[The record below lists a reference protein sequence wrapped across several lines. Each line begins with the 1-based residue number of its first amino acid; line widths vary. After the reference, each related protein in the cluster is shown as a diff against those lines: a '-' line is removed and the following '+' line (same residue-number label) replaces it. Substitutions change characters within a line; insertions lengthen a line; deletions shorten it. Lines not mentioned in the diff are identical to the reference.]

1 MPQPVYLIIKG
12 FPGDDKCI
20 NKISQECLKKY
31 SSLKEY
37 VKQYDVPS
45 AYSLEVVYDDLT
57 INTMYKI
64 INENNTEE
72 K

>member
-1 MPQPVYLIIKG
+1 MPRPVYLIIKG
-12 FPGDDKCI
+12 FHGDDKFI

-37 VKQYDVPS
+37 VKQCDIPS
-45 AYSLEVVYDDLT
+45 AYSLEVVYDDST
-57 INTMYKI
+57 TK
-64 INENNTEE
+64 TEE